1 MEKTKRRILIL
12 LLAVLMFAVIIGA
25 VYYFQTMEYSD
36 DRTEGTLVA
45 KMYGWEGDNCYGIR
59 K

>member
-1 MEKTKRRILIL
+1 MEKTKRRIRIL

-25 VYYFQTMEYSD
+25 IYYFQYSD

>member
-1 MEKTKRRILIL
+1 MEKTKRRIRIL

-45 KMYGWEGDNCYGIR
+45 KM
-59 K
+59 

>member
-1 MEKTKRRILIL
+1 MEKTKRRIRIL

-25 VYYFQTMEYSD
+25 VYYFQTLESPD
-36 DRTEGTLVA
+36 NRTDGTLVV
-45 KMYGWEGDNCYGIR
+45 KMCGWEGNNCYGIR

>member
-1 MEKTKRRILIL
+1 MEKTKRRIRIL
-12 LLAVLMFAVIIGA
+12 LMAVLMFAVIIGA

-45 KMYGWEGDNCYGIR
+45 KMCGWEGNDCYGIR
-59 K
+59 E